1 MSPYGILRTGIWQL
15 VSGDGYPNRWKSM
28 PLGWLWQRGK
38 ETVVDVAADADADAK
53 MVLLWQVE
61 VRVCV
66 LRSKINGSHNNEI
79 YLWIPQLSFVR
90 SFVRSTCRGWIV
102 GDLAPTKWFSQRGKA
117 PIVKRRTFFPKQGC
131 KIKRKTAYGIG
142 FGKAFWSHA
151 GSTAYAYYNF
161 FFCS

>member
-38 ETVVDVAADADADAK
+38 ETVVNVAADADADAK